1 MRIRK
6 LLVITVACVIMFV
19 IGGCDPSQLEAELTN
34 SKLSNSILHQTFN
47 YEETTEAEV
56 LSIFNTVGDIK
67 ISRSESDKVIVTA
80 QLEQTKELKDIDKKL
95 DNLVIQPQ
103 IRNGVIYFEPL
114 YSEDTSRNY
123 WEWISSELNG
133 NGININFDIQMP
145 DTIKELRVYN
155 EIGNI
160 ELSNISSKI
169 YAQTNIGGITGTD
182 LNPLDTATFIS
193 NIPRLQS
200 GGINI
205 SLSSIDN
212 ANSIIVATTLK
223 DITVNLPK
231 DASYNHIESD
241 DITTEY
247 PYEISTDS
255 NVNYIRKKSL
265 EKLSNLNGKR
275 NNTVITTPVSD
286 ELLREVYINIEEDN

>member
-1 MRIRK
+1 M
-6 LLVITVACVIMFV
+6 
-19 IGGCDPSQLEAELTN
+19 IGGCDSDQLKAELTN

-47 YEETTEAEV
+47 YEEATEAEV

-67 ISRSESDKVIVTA
+67 ISRSESDKVIVIA

-95 DNLVIQPQ
+95 ENLVIQPQ

-114 YSEDTSRNY
+114 YNKDTSRNY

-133 NGININFDIQMP
+133 NGININFDIQIP

-155 EIGNI
+155 EIGDI
-160 ELSNISSKI
+160 ELNNISSKI
-169 YAQTNIGGITGTD
+169 YAQTNIGSIVGTD

-193 NIPRLQS
+193 NIPKLQNE
-200 GGINI
+200 GINI

-212 ANSIIVATTLK
+212 VNSIITATTLN
-223 DITVNLPK
+223 DITINLPK
-231 DASYNHIESD
+231 ESNYSHIEND
-241 DITTEY
+241 DIATEY
-247 PYEISTDS
+247 PYEISTNS

-265 EKLSNLNGKR
+265 EKLNNLNNKR
-275 NNTVITTPVSD
+275 NNTVITTHVSD
-286 ELLREVYINIEEDN
+286 DLLREVYINIEGDNKNV